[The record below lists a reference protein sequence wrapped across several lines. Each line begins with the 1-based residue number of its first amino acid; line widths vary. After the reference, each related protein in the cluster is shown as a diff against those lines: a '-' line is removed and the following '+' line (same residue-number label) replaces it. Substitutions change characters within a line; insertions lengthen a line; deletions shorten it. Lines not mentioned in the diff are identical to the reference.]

1 MPASKSSLHLQ
12 SIKDRQS
19 ALDEDPSLR
28 AATRRVEKKDWSLIA
43 RNSSGSSKPQQRP
56 SLTWPADS
64 EICQG
69 LTAFVMY
76 QVSSKH
82 TDGCWLKKKIPTP
95 AIHKNDK
102 PFVFVFFS
110 FFIPLAPCRCITV
123 IVRNKYTNAADC
135 CDDSVSPE
143 CSAEMCKENE
153 MSNMR
158 WRMCL
163 LRLQIRQMET
173 AALLQRFAGE
183 DEKYTKQLQALQQQ
197 LGDTYLNDLQS
208 TNYLSEE
215 CRSPIIKRVPATP
228 LILYDGGAAAPL
240 HQEQPIILKRRR
252 DNAN

>member
-19 ALDEDPSLR
+19 VLDEDPSLR
-28 AATRRVEKKDWSLIA
+28 AATRRVEKKVWSLIA

-82 TDGCWLKKKIPTP
+82 TDDCWLKKKSP
-95 AIHKNDK
+95 HQ
-102 PFVFVFFS
+102 PFIKMTSPLFFFFS
-110 FFIPLAPCRCITV
+110 FYSSGSMQMYNSNSKKQIHKRCR
-123 IVRNKYTNAADC
+123 
-135 CDDSVSPE
+135 
-143 CSAEMCKENE
+143 
-153 MSNMR
+153 
-158 WRMCL
+158 L
-163 LRLQIRQMET
+163 LRWFHFSWVFCRNVQRERNEVQHEVTDVPAATSDQQMKT

-197 LGDTYLNDLQS
+197 LGD
-208 TNYLSEE
+208 
-215 CRSPIIKRVPATP
+215 
-228 LILYDGGAAAPL
+228 
-240 HQEQPIILKRRR
+240 
-252 DNAN
+252 